1 MRYIYT
7 RRLTSITV
15 AEEIDRARDRET
27 DGEWIV
33 DTAQMEPA
41 LWTVVSNWRD

>member
-1 MRYIYT
+1 M
-7 RRLTSITV
+7 

-27 DGEWIV
+27 DGECFV

-41 LWTVVSNWRD
+41 LWTVVSHWRD